1 MGKLFE
7 ILAVEADVENK
18 VKTIMQ
24 EAITTFQKRSEH
36 FVGSIRT
43 LKMFDAERQNEE
55 AGFEE
60 RKDIVTTVQKK
71 LDYTWESIVKYYDVI
86 AQKEVGNQNTHAN
99 VTINGEVILSNMPAT
114 LLLGLESRL
123 KKVREMY
130 LTIPTLAPGTE
141 WVPDESI
148 GEGVF
153 RAKFPEIRHRTEK
166 TVEHK
171 IIVQPTKEHPAQVE
185 KWTSS
190 VPVGNFTTDRWCGM
204 ISPAKKSQLLD
215 RIDTL
220 IEAIKQAR
228 QRANEVQLE
237 NVKVGE
243 IIKNF
248 IHE

>member
-7 ILAVEADVENK
+7 ILTVEADVENK

-24 EAITTFQKRSEH
+24 EAMTTFQKRSEH

-43 LKMFDAERQNEE
+43 LKMFDDGRQNEE

-60 RKDIVTTVQKK
+60 RKDLVTTVQKK
-71 LDYTWESIVKYYDVI
+71 LDYTWESIIKYYDVI
-86 AQKEVGNQNTHAN
+86 AQKEVGNQNTHAD
-99 VTINGEVILSNMPAT
+99 VIIDGKTLLTGMPAT

-220 IEAIKQAR
+220 IEAVKQAR

-248 IHE
+248 IHG

>member
-24 EAITTFQKRSEH
+24 EAMTTFQKRSEH

-71 LDYTWESIVKYYDVI
+71 LDYTWESIIKYYDVI
-86 AQKEVGNQNTHAN
+86 AQKEVGNQSTHAD
-99 VTINGEVILSNMPAT
+99 VIINGEVILSNMPAT

-141 WVPDESI
+141 WVSDESI

-153 RAKFPEIRHRTEK
+153 RAKYPEIRHRTEK

-220 IEAIKQAR
+220 IEAVKQAR

-248 IHE
+248 IHG